1 MLLDQQCAMHKASG
15 SQGAFVRSQGASAAI
30 PSMVGERLRRPS
42 VRKLRIHMR
51 IALIDE
57 FPLRRESTLD
67 LLRLHVSKD
76 TCAFGSADEF
86 YSQTPL
92 QDDAPHR
99 PQCIILSVGA
109 RSVKQSPVR
118 DAL

>member
-1 MLLDQQCAMHKASG
+1 MLLNHQSEMRKASG
-15 SQGAFVRSQGASAAI
+15 SDGAFARGQGASTAL
-30 PSMVGERLRRPS
+30 PSMVGERFRGPS
-42 VRKLRIHMR
+42 VRKLRIHIR

-76 TCAFGSADEF
+76 TSAFGSADEL